1 MNNIIKVTNENGETF
16 EVEVLDIFEVAGYE
30 GKEYI
35 VYSRGKEI
43 DNNVEVY
50 VSILRDQNGEFL
62 LDNITDDKEWEDVE
76 KAMDEMGEV
85 NE

>member
-1 MNNIIKVTNENGETF
+1 MNNIIRVTNENGETF